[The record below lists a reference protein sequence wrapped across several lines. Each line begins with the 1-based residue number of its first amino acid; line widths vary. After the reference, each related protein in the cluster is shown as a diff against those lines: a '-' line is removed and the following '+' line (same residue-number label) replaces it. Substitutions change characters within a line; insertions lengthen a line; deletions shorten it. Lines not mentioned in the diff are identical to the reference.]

1 MATSSYRAEIYYQ
14 TLNIQ
19 TITQKEKYDVRIFL
33 WFLYQALLNFILQ
46 AQGIVAAL
54 GGALSLYLGIAIA
67 MVFEF
72 IELIFDIMSVV
83 LRDKK

>member
-1 MATSSYRAEIYYQ
+1 M
-14 TLNIQ
+14 
-19 TITQKEKYDVRIFL
+19 
-33 WFLYQALLNFILQ
+33 
-46 AQGIVAAL
+46 AAL

-72 IELIFDIMSVV
+72 IELIIDIISVV

>member
-1 MATSSYRAEIYYQ
+1 M
-14 TLNIQ
+14 
-19 TITQKEKYDVRIFL
+19 
-33 WFLYQALLNFILQ
+33 
-46 AQGIVAAL
+46 AAL

-72 IELIFDIMSVV
+72 IELLFDIISVV

>member
-1 MATSSYRAEIYYQ
+1 M
-14 TLNIQ
+14 
-19 TITQKEKYDVRIFL
+19 
-33 WFLYQALLNFILQ
+33 
-46 AQGIVAAL
+46 AAL

-72 IELIFDIMSVV
+72 IELLIDIMSVV

>member
-1 MATSSYRAEIYYQ
+1 M
-14 TLNIQ
+14 
-19 TITQKEKYDVRIFL
+19 
-33 WFLYQALLNFILQ
+33 LQ

-72 IELIFDIMSVV
+72 IELLFDIISVV